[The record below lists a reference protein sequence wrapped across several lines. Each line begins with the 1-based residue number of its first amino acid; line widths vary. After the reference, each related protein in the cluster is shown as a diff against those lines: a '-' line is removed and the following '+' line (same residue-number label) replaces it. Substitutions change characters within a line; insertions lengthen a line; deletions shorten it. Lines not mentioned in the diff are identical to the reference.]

1 MVRIKTEPIGIGN
14 YDTLHGTP
22 DGRLEGK
29 PYVYV
34 PDEEEDNEQDT
45 SSGLGDEQDTSSIMG
60 SSISSDNAV
69 TLDSTT
75 SSA

>member
-22 DGRLEGK
+22 DGRLEGM

-45 SSGLGDEQDTSSIMG
+45 SSGLGDEQDTSKYYG
-60 SSISSDNAV
+60 QQY
-69 TLDSTT
+69 
-75 SSA
+75 